1 MVDPNILV
9 RKNVELEGLLKVL
22 VDRNSIEARSL
33 LADKFR
39 EYSALMA
46 QYLAEGADS
55 AADDT
60 IAGADAALAQGHY
73 IEVKDQEA
81 VEAEKDDD
89 DEVPASLVAIDAEV
103 FGQEPQPG
111 EPEEAPQD
119 QKPAPAPEPAED
131 FSAEVSYAGP
141 SRTDHNERVLRAFT
155 LNDRFRFCRELF
167 GGNSEDFTDTINVIA
182 QLPTFADA
190 EDYLCNDMMWNADD
204 PNVKDF
210 MAILKE
216 CMA

>member
-55 AADDT
+55 DADDT

-73 IEVKDQEA
+73 IEVKAQEA

-103 FGQEPQPG
+103 SGQEPQPG

-119 QKPAPAPEPAED
+119 QKPAPEPEPAED
-131 FSAEVSYAGP
+131 FSAKVSYEGP

>member
-103 FGQEPQPG
+103 SGQEPQPG

-131 FSAEVSYAGP
+131 FSAKVSYAGP